1 MCCSGRN
8 IRRLAALGSTTE
20 QHNSI
25 RACSCEIDTVAGS
38 TIDAKLPDAVTAE
51 PMVAGI
57 AVCQSINTS
66 QYRHPTAEIG
76 QAIEPLLKRV
86 VARRRQVVFYVESHF
101 RF

>member
-8 IRRLAALGSTTE
+8 ISRLPALGSTAE

-38 TIDAKLPDAVTAE
+38 TIDAKLPDTVTAE

-57 AVCQSINTS
+57 ATCHSINTS
-66 QYRHPTAEIG
+66 QYSRSAAEIG
-76 QAIEPLLKRV
+76 QTIEPLLKRV
-86 VARRRQVVFYVESHF
+86 AARR
-101 RF
+101 